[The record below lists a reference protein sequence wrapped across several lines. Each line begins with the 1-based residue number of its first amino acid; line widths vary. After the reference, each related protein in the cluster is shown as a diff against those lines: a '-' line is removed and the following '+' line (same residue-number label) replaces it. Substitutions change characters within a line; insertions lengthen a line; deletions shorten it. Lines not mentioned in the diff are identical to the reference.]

1 MKMKKILAVLTATV
15 MAFSVLTGC
24 ADSGSAEATTPSES
38 QETTGTEEIAE
49 AVSTL
54 SSDGETIKIGLL
66 TATTGSTALLD
77 QYIENAFSMGVE
89 EINAAG
95 GVNGKQI
102 ELVRED
108 YASDPATAAEKAEKL
123 IVDDKV
129 SAIYGVVLSSC
140 RQAVLPVVEEYD
152 NLLIYPTDYEGLE
165 QSENIIYLGCIPN
178 QQVATIA
185 PWLVEN
191 VGKKI
196 YVIGSD
202 YIYPR
207 STCAQLI
214 SLLNE
219 NGAEIVGEEY
229 IATDA
234 TDYTT
239 TIINIMN
246 SEPDVVYSVLVGD
259 AINTF
264 QTQYAQ
270 YGLESKVFHMCMD
283 ETCIDAIGL
292 ENCEGVYGGQTYY
305 CTVDSAENNEF
316 VPKYKDRF
324 GTVPTV
330 YASTSYTGA
339 YLVAQA
345 LGKAGDDL
353 SGKNLA
359 TAFHGCSY
367 TGPAGTLTIM
377 DNNHTSLIP
386 RIGQVNSDGLF
397 TVCYEA
403 PSAIEPDPWAGKQ

>member
-24 ADSGSAEATTPSES
+24 ADSGEAAPSSSASNEEA
-38 QETTGTEEIAE
+38 
-49 AVSTL
+49 AVSTDDVEAL
-54 SSDGETIKIGLL
+54 STLESNGDTIKIGLL

-77 QYIENAFSMGVE
+77 QYIENAFSMGVD

-95 GVNGKQI
+95 GVNGKLI

-140 RQAVLPVVEEYD
+140 RQAVLPIVEEY
-152 NLLIYPTDYEGLE
+152 NSLLIYPTDYEGLE

-246 SEPDVVYSVLVGD
+246 AAPDVVYSVLVGD

-270 YGLESKVFHMCMD
+270 YGLDSKVFHMCMD

-305 CTVDSAENNEF
+305 CTVQSAENDEF
-316 VPKYKDRF
+316 VSKYQGKYN
-324 GTVPTV
+324 TVPTV

-339 YLVAQA
+339 YIVAEA

-359 TAFHGCSY
+359 TAFHGCSF

-397 TVCYEA
+397 TVVYEA
-403 PSAIEPDPWAGKQ
+403 PSAIAPDPWAGK